1 MTDFVQYIISNFLK
15 YILGLSF
22 LDFFVVLIIPFS
34 SKEDINLI
42 RLIITFFSLII
53 GVLIMYYKIKDYK
66 INKET
71 KELIKKH
78 NEEKGLFTYTGD
90 YSKKED

>member
-15 YILGLSF
+15 YVLGLSF

-34 SKEDINLI
+34 TKEDINFI
-42 RLIITFFSLII
+42 RLMIAFFSLII

-71 KELIKKH
+71 KDLIKKH
-78 NEEKGLFTYTGD
+78 NEEKDVFRYVRD
-90 YSKKED
+90 YREKED